1 MTQLY
6 SPSRPRV
13 PPTPTNDLKA
23 HVDRAVDLAAELFE
37 VPTVQSAS
45 FLPKYWSANEF
56 RQLQLTTSQR
66 SLSALAKRSATE
78 TFTLSPDS
86 TVVAR
91 GPSFFLS
98 DEVKHA
104 VVSPD
109 GTKLAQFRVVPRKDG
124 KEAKTLI
131 EIYTGNGER
140 KIEEVEV
147 TKEHGDLYLDATF
160 GVPTWHPDSHA
171 IVYTAEAPP
180 PKPDDSPNARPS
192 QAKFRYT
199 PDFGETFTNKR
210 EPTLFL
216 VVLSSSPYRAA
227 LGPSAQDEKARP
239 SVHRLTFPE
248 TGGASTNFGQP
259 VFLPDSPSSTLTPRL
274 LATGYSSLAD
284 GRKLGIVYC
293 ANRPARIY
301 ELRLGA
307 VSSKASDGNSKSPE
321 GEEHDKIA
329 YRATSVTPLSPQDRS
344 ARSARVYV
352 PRPSAS
358 TQSEG
363 QPTLVVYLSNYLGGP
378 HSSCASLH
386 LVTFPSSSSSSPT
399 SKELVASVSKP
410 RTIDDFPGL
419 YIDQLPVEAFVSL
432 ENTGPAVVLSSIWRS
447 RRVPLLIDLDS
458 GKVTTLAPWPKA
470 NEDDVVLPYL
480 QKEEELDSWTVLGTD
495 GEGKVVASR
504 SGPARTPKVVVADLA
519 KRVEEGKTEWKLVRE
534 TALSERLTDA
544 LSCLSSTVLP
554 LPKFLPS
561 ELVLLSP
568 IAIDPAA
575 PTSLNLPPL
584 IVIPHGGP
592 HSTTTTDFNVSSA
605 CLALAGYRIAHV
617 NYPGSL
623 GYGQEFVDVLPPQL
637 GKLEVE
643 ATLGAGHYLNTL
655 SLASGTKGKRLL
667 MGGSHGGWTAAH
679 LTSRW
684 PEEYDAV
691 VMRNPVI
698 DLRTNFATTDIPD
711 WCYAEA
717 TLPYPFSAPPTIV
730 DPEISAKLFALSP
743 LTNAADVRTP
753 TLLLVGEADRRVPK
767 YNAIAWLHQLQM
779 NRDKAGNKVEVEM
792 LSFPGE
798 GHPITNGVEEEWVAF
813 EGGLRWLARFT
824 EF

>member
-13 PPTPTNDLKA
+13 PPASTHDLNA
-23 HVDRAVDLAAELFE
+23 HVEHAVDLAAELFE
-37 VPTVQSAS
+37 VPTVQSVS
-45 FLPKYWSANEF
+45 FLPKDWSADGF
-56 RQLQLTTSQR
+56 RQLQLITSQR
-66 SLSALAKRSATE
+66 SISALAKRSATE
-78 TFTLSPDS
+78 NITLSPNS
-86 TVVAR
+86 AVVAR
-91 GPSFFLS
+91 GPSLFLS
-98 DEVKHA
+98 DDVKQV

-109 GTKLAQFRVVPRKDG
+109 GTKLAQFRVVPRKEG
-124 KEAKTLI
+124 KEAKTVI
-131 EIYTGNGER
+131 EIYTGKGER

-147 TKEHGDLYLDATF
+147 TREHGDVYLDATF
-160 GVPTWHPDSHA
+160 GIPSWHPDSHA
-171 IVYTAEAPP
+171 LVYTAEAPL
-180 PKPDDSPNARPS
+180 PKPDDSPNTRPS

-199 PDFGETFTNKR
+199 PDFGETFTSKR

-248 TGGASTNFGQP
+248 TGGESTYFGQP
-259 VFLPDSPSSTLTPRL
+259 VFLPDSPSTLTPRL

-293 ANRPARIY
+293 TNRPARIY

-307 VSSKASDGNSKSPE
+307 VSSKPSEGNPNSRE
-321 GEEHDKIA
+321 GDEDDKIA
-329 YRATSVTPLSPQDRS
+329 YRATNVTPLSPEHRS

-352 PRPSAS
+352 PRPSVGA
-358 TQSEG
+358 QSKDL
-363 QPTLVVYLSNYLGGP
+363 PSMVVYLSNCLGGP

-386 LVTFPSSSSSSPT
+386 LVTFPSSSASSPI
-399 SKELVASVSKP
+399 SKELVSSVSKP
-410 RTIDDFPGL
+410 NTIDDFPGL
-419 YIDQLPVEAFVSL
+419 YVDQLPVEAFVSL
-432 ENTGPAVVLSSIWRS
+432 EKTGPAIVLSSIWRS
-447 RRVPLLIDLDS
+447 RRVPLLIDL
-458 GKVTTLAPWPKA
+458 GTGRVTTLAPWPKA
-470 NEDDVVLPYL
+470 SEDDAVLPYL
-480 QKEEELDSWTVLGTD
+480 QNEDELDGFTVLGTD
-495 GEGKVVASR
+495 GEGKVVANR
-504 SGPARTPKVVVADLA
+504 SGSARVPKVVVADLA
-519 KRVEEGKTEWKLVRE
+519 KCVEEGKVEWKPVRE
-534 TALSERLTDA
+534 TALSQRLTDA
-544 LSCLSSTVLP
+544 LACLSSTVLP

-575 PTSLNLPPL
+575 PTSFNLPPL

-592 HSTTTTDFNVSSA
+592 HSTTVTDFNVSSA

-623 GYGQEFVDVLPPQL
+623 GFGQDFVDVLPPQL

-684 PEEYDAV
+684 PKEYDAV

-717 TLPYPFSAPPTIV
+717 TLPYPFSTPPIIV
-730 DPEISAKLFALSP
+730 DPEISAKLHAISP
-743 LTNAADVRTP
+743 LTNAANVQTP

-767 YNAIAWLHQLQM
+767 YNAIAWFHQLQM
-779 NRDKAGNKVEVEM
+779 NRDKEGNKVEVEM

-824 EF
+824 DF